1 MAKKD
6 ELLGSSAT
14 QAASLENTLKD
25 TNAAAAGGSAAT
37 SGTAAAKTAANT
49 TAAANYVPTSTN
61 YSSWRTIQQ
70 TGKAGTDYKN
80 LLNNGGT
87 GQYQNAYAPAIN
99 DALNKILNREAFSY
113 DVNTDGLY
121 QQIKDNYVKQGKQA
135 AMDVQ
140 GQSAALSGG
149 YGNSYGV
156 LAGNQAYQEQLT
168 NLSNQI
174 PELYQLAYN
183 RYNDEDT
190 RDRNNL
196 SALQGLEA
204 TDYAR
209 YQDETSAYDTA
220 LQTAYKKYAASRSG
234 GKVTKE
240 QYYNAMMQ
248 TQDLMNNTGTSYSEV
263 VNGMVSNGEWTP
275 ELGALVKS
283 GMQEAERIAL
293 EKELNANG
301 GT

>member
-1 MAKKD
+1 MATKKD
-6 ELLGSSAT
+6 ELLGGSTT
-14 QAASLENTLKD
+14 QAASLQNSLQDAGNST
-25 TNAAAAGGSAAT
+25 AAAS
-37 SGTAAAKTAANT
+37 SGTTAAKTAANT
-49 TAAANYVPTSTN
+49 TAATNYVPTSTN

-220 LQTAYKKYAASRSG
+220 LQTAYQKYKASRSG
-234 GKVTKE
+234 GKVSQQQLYDALRETKDIMDNL
-240 QYYNAMMQ
+240 NAPWSSYVADKQ
-248 TQDLMNNTGTSYSEV
+248 NTG
-263 VNGMVSNGEWTP
+263 EWSP
-275 ELGALVKS
+275 ELASAVTNIMAAADQKT
-283 GMQEAERIAL
+283 L
-293 EKELNANG
+293 EDEMKNNP

>member
-6 ELLGSSAT
+6 ELLGSSVT

-49 TAAANYVPTSTN
+49 GVATNYVPTSTN

-174 PELYQLAYN
+174 PELYQLAYS

-220 LQTAYKKYAASRSG
+220 LQAAYKKYAASRSG
-234 GKVTKE
+234 GKVSQQQLYDALRETKDIMDNL
-240 QYYNAMMQ
+240 NAPWSSYVADKQ
-248 TQDLMNNTGTSYSEV
+248 NTG
-263 VNGMVSNGEWTP
+263 EWSP
-275 ELGALVKS
+275 ELASAVTNIMAAADQKT
-283 GMQEAERIAL
+283 L
-293 EKELNANG
+293 EDEMKNNP

>member
-1 MAKKD
+1 MATKKN
-6 ELLGSSAT
+6 ELLGSSTT

-25 TNAAAAGGSAAT
+25 TSAAAAS
-37 SGTAAAKTAANT
+37 SGTAAAKAATNTAN
-49 TAAANYVPTSTN
+49 AANYVPTSTN
-61 YSSWRTIQQ
+61 YSRWRTIQQ
-70 TGKAGTDYKN
+70 TGKAGTDYNN

-149 YGNSYGV
+149 YGNSYGM

-183 RYNDEDT
+183 RYNNEGT

-209 YQDETSAYDTA
+209 YQDETSAYDAA
-220 LQTAYKKYAASRSG
+220 LQTAYQKYAASRSG
-234 GKVTKE
+234 GSGKTKQQLYEALQETKGVMDNLNVPWSSYVTDKV
-240 QYYNAMMQ
+240 
-248 TQDLMNNTGTSYSEV
+248 GT
-263 VNGMVSNGEWTP
+263 GEWSP
-275 ELGALVKS
+275 ELGKAVTSVMTAADEKTA
-283 GMQEAERIAL
+283 AEKI
-293 EKELNANG
+293 NG
-301 GT
+301 Y